1 MRIIRYDEGCIPGNG
16 AVDKLV
22 VVWIILYKVEPE
34 ESVDKFNGRRVQ

>member
-22 VVWIILYKVEPE
+22 VIWIIHKVEPE
-34 ESVDKFNGRRVQ
+34 ESVDKFYGRRVQ